1 MAMPPVSSHAVPMT
15 REQGARQRQRGD
27 NGPQRPVKDAG
38 QPAERAGL
46 GYRRSHRI
54 SAGTCVVGE
63 SSFDSVE
70 QLWFDDVAAVRE
82 ALYSPHYTSGRGRRS
97 ESSPIHGT
105 SSR

>member
-1 MAMPPVSSHAVPMT
+1 VF
-15 REQGARQRQRGD
+15 
-27 NGPQRPVKDAG
+27 
-38 QPAERAGL
+38 
-46 GYRRSHRI
+46 
-54 SAGTCVVGE
+54 GE

-97 ESSPIHGT
+97 ESSPIHGM